1 MTVQSFSMAE
11 SRDPLTYA
19 IIGAAMAVQ
28 DEVGPGLLESAY
40 EAFLCIELV
49 ERGLCV
55 RRQVGLPAVYKGHRV
70 ELGFRPD
77 LIVDDQVIVELK
89 CVDKLIPVHEAQ
101 ILTYM
106 KLAGMEKGL
115 LLNFQSRPLINGLK
129 RFGL

>member
-1 MTVQSFSMAE
+1 MAVQSFSMAE

-49 ERGLCV
+49 ERGLAV
-55 RRQVGLPAVYKGHRV
+55 RRQVGLPAVYKGHKV
-70 ELGFRPD
+70 DLGFRPD

-106 KLAGMEKGL
+106 KLAGLGKGL

-129 RFGL
+129 RFVL

>member
-1 MTVQSFSMAE
+1 MVD

-40 EAFLCIELV
+40 EAFLCIELA
-49 ERGLCV
+49 ERGLSV
-55 RRQVGLPAVYKGHRV
+55 RRQVGLPAVYKGHKV
-70 ELGFRPD
+70 DLAFRPD
-77 LIVDDQVIVELK
+77 LIVNDQVIVELK
-89 CVDKLIPVHEAQ
+89 CVDKLIPVHDAQ

-106 KLAGMEKGL
+106 KLSGMGKGL

-129 RFGL
+129 RFVL